1 MHMKMGIMFN
11 WFTTTLSC
19 WKLLKKAPKRV
30 NKAKKELAYQLF
42 VTPYVLVWRQNVPQ
56 SVKDWATGLI
66 TGIFSIYNS
75 IICVYLMFLLI
86 YIYIY
91 INKNSKAG
99 IKLNLSEDGQYL
111 KVTDVCDV
119 HNHEFSKVYK
129 FKHYKLNQSY

>member
-1 MHMKMGIMFN
+1 MGIMFN
-11 WFTTTLSC
+11 WFTTTLRC

-56 SVKDWATGLI
+56 SVKDWVRGLI
-66 TGIFSIYNS
+66 MGIFSIYNS

-86 YIYIY
+86 YSTIKQ
-91 INKNSKAG
+91 NCKAG
-99 IKLNLSEDGQYL
+99 IKLNLSEDDQYL

-119 HNHEFSKVYK
+119 HNHEVSKVYK

>member
-1 MHMKMGIMFN
+1 MGIMFN
-11 WFTTTLSC
+11 WFTTTLRR

-56 SVKDWATGLI
+56 SVKHWARGLI
-66 TGIFSIYNS
+66 TGIVSIYNS

-86 YIYIY
+86 YSTIKQ
-91 INKNSKAG
+91 NCKAG
-99 IKLNLSEDGQYL
+99 IKLNLSEDDQYL
-111 KVTDVCDV
+111 KVTDVCEV
-119 HNHEFSKVYK
+119 HNHEASKVYK